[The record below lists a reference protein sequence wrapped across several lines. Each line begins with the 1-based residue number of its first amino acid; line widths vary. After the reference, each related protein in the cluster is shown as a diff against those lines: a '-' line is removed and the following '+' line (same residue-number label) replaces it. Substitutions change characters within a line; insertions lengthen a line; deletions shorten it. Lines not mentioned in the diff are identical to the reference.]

1 MILYHTSNSRLR
13 QLEQAQF
20 DAMDEQGEE
29 IGDRTNGTQGNN
41 DANDPDDRERIYEQ
55 VSIIVQ
61 SYISWYFMILM

>member
-1 MILYHTSNSRLR
+1 MILYNTSNSRLR

-29 IGDRTNGTQGNN
+29 IGDRTNGTQGN

-61 SYISWYFMILM
+61 SYISLYFMILLS